1 MSSAFVKEDIDEPE
15 RPMRRRSSTGLPPG
29 ALNFMTAAGAL
40 QLRQRLTELIETSV
54 DASEIEALKD
64 VLESATIVK
73 QPDRSEEVVFGARVT
88 LKGAAGETRNYRI
101 VGVDEI
107 DLESENVSWVS
118 AIGKALLGAKRG
130 QRLKLEPEVHES
142 CTVVKI
148 D

>member
-1 MSSAFVKEDIDEPE
+1 MSSAFVKQDIDEPE
-15 RPMRRRSSTGLPPG
+15 RPMRRRSSSGLPPG
-29 ALNFMTAAGAL
+29 ALNFMTASGAVLL
-40 QLRQRLTELIETSV
+40 QQRLAELIEASV

-73 QPDRSEEVVFGARVT
+73 QPDRSEGVVFGARVT
-88 LKGAAGETRNYRI
+88 LKSAAGETRNYRI

-118 AIGKALLGAKRG
+118 AIGKALLGAQLA
-130 QRLKLEPEVHES
+130 QRLGLGPEIDGKW
-142 CTVVKI
+142 TVVKI

>member
-15 RPMRRRSSTGLPPG
+15 RPMRRRSLSGLPPG

-64 VLESATIVK
+64 VLESATVVK
-73 QPDRSEEVVFGARVT
+73 PPEHSAEVAFGARVS
-88 LKGAAGETRNYRI
+88 LKSAAGEMRNYRI

-107 DLESENVSWVS
+107 DLEPENVSWVS
-118 AIGKALLGAKRG
+118 AIGKALHGAKRG
-130 QRLKLEPEVHES
+130 QRVKLDPGVQES
-142 CTVVKI
+142 WTVQRI
-148 D
+148 E